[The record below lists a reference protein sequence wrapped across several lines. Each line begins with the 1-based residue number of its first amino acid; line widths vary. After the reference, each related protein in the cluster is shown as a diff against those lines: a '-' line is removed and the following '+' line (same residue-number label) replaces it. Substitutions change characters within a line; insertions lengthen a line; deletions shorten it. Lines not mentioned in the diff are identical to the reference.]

1 MNIYASDPNLF
12 TGEDGKENPK
22 SRCAFLFL
30 KLVGIVQTKKVI
42 QKMCLLTY
50 VLWSIFN
57 LRGRKIETTQKDN
70 FRGAI
75 KLIVVYPVKKLAC
88 SK

>member
-1 MNIYASDPNLF
+1 MVPPDFLHIRKLPEMNIYASDPNLF

-42 QKMCLLTY
+42 QKNVFTY
-50 VLWSIFN
+50 I
-57 LRGRKIETTQKDN
+57 
-70 FRGAI
+70 
-75 KLIVVYPVKKLAC
+75 C
-88 SK
+88 SLEYF